1 MYTCTLEYASTSK
14 DSKYPRRL
22 EMAGLQ
28 TIDATEAR
36 MKLGDIL
43 ARARYGR
50 QRFLIKQRGS
60 PSAVVIGYEDFQE
73 LMALLEDL
81 EDIRDMLQS
90 EGEPARPLREYLAEW
105 KERYA
110 NV

>member
-1 MYTCTLEYASTSK
+1 MET
-14 DSKYPRRL
+14 
-22 EMAGLQ
+22 GLK
-28 TIDATEAR
+28 TIDATMAR
-36 MKLGDIL
+36 AKLGDIL

-50 QRFLIKQRGS
+50 QRFLVEQRGQ
-60 PSAVVIGYEDFQE
+60 PAAVIIGYEDFQE

-81 EDIRDMLQS
+81 EDVRDMLQS
-90 EGEPARPLREYLAEW
+90 EGEPTRPLSEYLDER